1 MKYRKLKEFL
11 DGLTDEQL
19 DQDITL
25 LYVDRSTTTNVSPEV
40 LTDDLI
46 NPDGEG
52 LEPREAY
59 NDPSNEDYMEW
70 YNHSSAIYPKGTVCI
85 YAWDEEPETDEE
97 E

>member
-19 DQDITL
+19 DQDVTL
-25 LYVDRSTTTNVSPEV
+25 LYVDHDTTTNVFPEV

-59 NDPSNEDYMEW
+59 NDPSNEDYME
-70 YNHSSAIYPKGTVCI
+70 YYHHASAIYPKGTVCI
-85 YAWDEEPETDEE
+85 YATSDFHGTEE